1 MKNTFIST
9 ASTLV
14 NAPASKVWDALTNPD
29 MIRQYLLGTQ
39 VTSDWQVGSP
49 IVYRGEWQGRAYE
62 DKGQVLQA
70 EPGKRL
76 VTTFWSSM
84 AGLEDIPENYK
95 TIIYELT
102 PQGGGE
108 PALVPV
114 GAAVANAIFD
124 ASGARLYEMPMT
136 SRRVKEALAAAGR
149 KQSS

>member
-14 NAPASKVWDALTNPD
+14 NAPVSKVWDALTNPD

-84 AGLEDIPENYK
+84 AGLEDVPENYK

-102 PQGGGE
+102 PQGGATRLTLTQYNNASQEDADHSDEFWGTMLE
-108 PALVPV
+108 TLKKLVE
-114 GAAVANAIFD
+114 G
-124 ASGARLYEMPMT
+124 
-136 SRRVKEALAAAGR
+136 
-149 KQSS
+149 

>member
-84 AGLEDIPENYK
+84 AGLEDVPENYK

-102 PQGGGE
+102 PQGGATRLTLTQDNNASQEDADHSDEFWGTMLE
-108 PALVPV
+108 TLKKLVE
-114 GAAVANAIFD
+114 G
-124 ASGARLYEMPMT
+124 
-136 SRRVKEALAAAGR
+136 
-149 KQSS
+149 